1 MKIFGHSVNLR
12 GKRKKTKNQREKSLL
27 QAVLAA
33 KAIIVQ
39 SWKSLAQLNLAH
51 WYSILSELAGIGK
64 LAFLINNKPNVFFK
78 SS

>member
-1 MKIFGHSVNLR
+1 MKKLRDLVNLH
-12 GKRKKTKNQREKSLL
+12 GKKAPKTKGEKTLL
-27 QAVLAA
+27 QTVLAA

-39 SWKSLAQLNLAH
+39 SWKSLAQLNVAH

-64 LAFLINNKPNVFFK
+64 LVFIINNKLNAFFK